1 VPDDLTIRGVAYYE
15 GLRRAREARPMT
27 DMRRKLT
34 DAIEAAE
41 AADRRRRRARL
52 VGTLVEGAVCALIG
66 FAAGLA
72 IAEAWLR

>member
-1 VPDDLTIRGVAYYE
+1 
-15 GLRRAREARPMT
+15 MT